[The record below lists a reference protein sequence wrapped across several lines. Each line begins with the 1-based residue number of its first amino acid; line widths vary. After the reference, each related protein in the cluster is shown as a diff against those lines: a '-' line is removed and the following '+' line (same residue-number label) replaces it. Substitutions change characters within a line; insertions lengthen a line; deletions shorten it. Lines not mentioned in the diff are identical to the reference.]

1 MFDHFFHLKERNI
14 KQSWSFDMINLRSK
28 LTRKINATN
37 IFTQHFVSRANI
49 NAIYIYMYATRY
61 TLYKPI
67 IILHSIHHFWCL
79 NSAAQNDRAACT
91 VSSWGETIQ
100 IGSWRRTPRHML
112 WLEIVEDQFTVTQWL
127 IFFCERRIHCR
138 RPARCQ
144 TLTWHQYLLCFFFVS
159 VYIHS
164 VLDETSHIVNKMYTK
179 NDILDTDWSP
189 FLWIKM

>member
-1 MFDHFFHLKERNI
+1 
-14 KQSWSFDMINLRSK
+14 MINLRSK

-67 IILHSIHHFWCL
+67 IILHSIHHFWSSKQRCL
-79 NSAAQNDRAACT
+79 IMRRNDTNRFVTAHSTSHVVIGNRGRPIHRDT
-91 VSSWGETIQ
+91 VVN
-100 IGSWRRTPRHML
+100 L
-112 WLEIVEDQFTVTQWL
+112 
-127 IFFCERRIHCR
+127 FCERRIHCR

-179 NDILDTDWSP
+179 NDIFDTDWSL